1 MLKTFQIGDFTIS
14 EFIDVDAYCRNSG
27 LLDFKMEELSDFS
40 LESTQEESEITGK
53 GGRVIGKKKKNKK
66 VSGSGT
72 SGLISPGLMRA
83 QTGGEIK
90 YGETK
95 VKRAETKPVSGKK
108 GTIVT
113 DAVAVGTEGAEIGE
127 IKLFGTGGV
136 LVGVYQQG
144 TTVTDE
150 TFIYEPE
157 TKTITL
163 PDNDEVT
170 AGLNAVYSYER
181 VVTATVINN
190 PSDKF
195 STVRELWVHCEATD
209 KCDVT
214 YAADICIPRADFKG
228 DFTLDLGGDQ
238 ATHNFSFDV
247 LPDFCNKADSDNDFY
262 RVFIYTDEL
271 LSGKDGDANGCGGVP
286 GGITG
291 EIGGGSSGGSGTHD
305 DVFATDDE
313 VKNVFGD

>member
-1 MLKTFQIGDFTIS
+1 MKTFQIGDFTIS
-14 EFIDVDAYCRNSG
+14 EFSEVDAYCRNSG

-66 VSGSGT
+66 VAGSGT

-90 YGETK
+90 YGETR
-95 VKRAETKPVSGKK
+95 VKRAELKTVSGKR

-127 IKLFGTGGV
+127 IKMYGIGGV
-136 LVGVYQQG
+136 LVGVYKQG
-144 TTVTDE
+144 TTVTAE
-150 TFIYEPE
+150 TFTYDPA

-163 PDNDEVT
+163 PDNDEIT
-170 AGLNAVYSYER
+170 SGLSALYSYDR

-195 STVRELWVHCEATD
+195 SSVRELWVHCEATD

-214 YAADICIPRADFKG
+214 YAADIYIPRADFKG
-228 DFTLDLGGDQ
+228 DFTLDLGGEQ
-238 ATHNFSFDV
+238 TTHNFSFDA
-247 LPDFCNKADSDNDFY
+247 LPDFCAKGDNDNDFY
-262 RVFIYTDEL
+262 RVIIYTDDL

-286 GGITG
+286 GSITG
-291 EIGGGSSGGSGTHD
+291 GIGGGSTGGAGD
-305 DVFATDDE
+305 NFATDDE
-313 VKNVFGD
+313 VRDVFS

>member
-1 MLKTFQIGDFTIS
+1 MKTFQIGDFTIS

-27 LLDFKMEELSDFS
+27 LLDFTMEELSDFS
-40 LESTQEESEITGK
+40 LDSTQEESEITGK

-83 QTGGEIK
+83 QTGGDIK
-90 YGETK
+90 YGEVK
-95 VKRAETKPVSGKK
+95 VKRAETKPVSGRN

-127 IKLFGTGGV
+127 IKLFGTGGI

-144 TTVTDE
+144 TTVTAE
-150 TFIYEPE
+150 TFTYDPE
-157 TKTITL
+157 TQTITL
-163 PDNDEVT
+163 PDNEEVT
-170 AGLNAVYSYER
+170 AGLNAIYSYER
-181 VVTATVINN
+181 KVTATVINN

-195 STVRELWVHCEATD
+195 SSVRELWVHCEATD

-228 DFTLDLGGDQ
+228 DFTLDFGGDQ
-238 ATHNFSFDV
+238 TTHNFSFDA
-247 LPDFCNKADSDNDFY
+247 LPDFCGKADSDNDFY

-286 GGITG
+286 GDITG
-291 EIGGGSSGGSGTHD
+291 EVGGGSSGGSGDHE
-305 DVFATDDE
+305 DVFATEDE
-313 VKNVFGD
+313 VKDVFSD

>member
-1 MLKTFQIGDFTIS
+1 MKTFQIGDFTIS

-27 LLDFKMEELSDFS
+27 LLDFKMEELSEFS

-95 VKRAETKPVSGKK
+95 VKRAETKSVSGS
-108 GTIVT
+108 GATIVT
-113 DAVAVGTEGAEIGE
+113 DAVAVGTPGAEIGE

-136 LVGVYQQG
+136 LKAVFKQG
-144 TTVTDE
+144 TVVSADE
-150 TFIYEPE
+150 FSYDPA
-157 TKTITL
+157 TKTISL
-163 PDNDEVT
+163 PSSTDIE
-170 AGLNAVYSYER
+170 AGMNAVYSYVR

-271 LSGKDGDANGCGGVP
+271 LSGRDGDANGCGGVP

-291 EIGGGSSGGSGTHD
+291 ENGGSTSGGTNTHK
-305 DVFATDDE
+305 DVFATEDE
-313 VKNVFGD
+313 VKGVFSD